1 MSHSQEIYGKND
13 SFCEFNFCE
22 GVDKYPEMKVMK
34 LAEADERFLYL
45 YGNVVSQH
53 IAETFRFN
61 EDIQNMCE
69 DRPVTVFP
77 QKGLNIFKE
86 WRTIVNVNGA
96 KQAISFNRCM

>member
-1 MSHSQEIYGKND
+1 MSHSREIYGNND
-13 SFCEFNFCE
+13 PFCEFNFCE
-22 GVDKYPEMKVMK
+22 GVDKYPEEEVMK
-34 LAEADERFLYL
+34 LAEADDRFSLL

-53 IAETFRFN
+53 LEVKNRFH

-69 DRPVTVFP
+69 YTSVTVFP